1 MQRARGLVA
10 RRRWPWILAGL
21 LAGGCLG
28 PLVML
33 QVEMILLWSRTSM
46 ELVLASVYALASIA
60 VALMAIIS
68 ALRGELNVTS
78 RDIEGTPSEPP
89 EQRGKGQG
97 RAHER
102 GLLIGTGV
110 LLALTLVQ
118 ALALVI
124 DGRYRP
130 LVWPIL
136 IAPAAGLI
144 LAWVSQRHTAS
155 RGAAEHSASDP
166 IYGDRLPGDLRADAR
181 AAGTQQD
188 LRTINAGERNFRA
201 PNLPMIS
208 MIPVKMIVPMATSLA
223 ICAVALVAN
232 EGLENTQ
239 AVQAGLTW
247 ILLAVGAILALR
259 VSRS

>member
-1 MQRARGLVA
+1 M
-10 RRRWPWILAGL
+10 
-21 LAGGCLG
+21 
-28 PLVML
+28 
-33 QVEMILLWSRTSM
+33 
-46 ELVLASVYALASIA
+46 
-60 VALMAIIS
+60 
-68 ALRGELNVTS
+68 
-78 RDIEGTPSEPP
+78 
-89 EQRGKGQG
+89 
-97 RAHER
+97 
-102 GLLIGTGV
+102 GTGV

-118 ALALVI
+118 ALALVV

-136 IAPAAGLI
+136 IAPAASLI

-155 RGAAEHSASDP
+155 RGAAEHSANDP
-166 IYGDRLPGDLRADAR
+166 IYGERLPGDLRVDAR